1 MKIKSFIFFTFLVLS
16 NACFSQNITEE
27 KDTVTVYENIKE
39 FSGKS
44 KFSKFVYKLIF
55 KSRNKKTPTTKIKP
69 KETVLSPS
77 SKLNFDSKIIRNIYI
92 ETYDPFGYSIQD
104 SLKKPKKRIDKFG
117 NAVHLK
123 TKKITI
129 KNLLLFKKG
138 DSFDQLKINES
149 ERLIRSQRY
158 TRRVAIIPL
167 VITNEKDSVDVIIKV
182 LDSWSLLPNGSLSAN
197 QASGKLT
204 ERNLF
209 GLGHSISGVY
219 KTRFEDKEKAISGFY
234 SINNIKNTYL
244 QLNLG
249 YTNDFGNNSRRS
261 VNLKRDFFSPLT
273 KWAGGIYFE
282 NKIQNEIFVS
292 IPDTIVNNIVKSERQ
307 EYWFGKSFKIFN
319 SNEYFKRSTRLITS
333 IAYQK
338 TNYLSKPTSFA
349 DPYAYFSNSRSIIGQ
364 IGITSQKYY
373 KDKFLFNYDIIED
386 VPYGEIA
393 ALIVGMQNKN
403 NQENL
408 YLGAKVSRG
417 RKYNFG
423 YASFGLEWGSFFNN
437 NKALQTAFKTEINYI
452 SPLMELKKWK
462 IRQFIKP
469 TYIWGNNRNTSE
481 KDKLSLNEN
490 YGIQG
495 FNSPILGTQK
505 WLISFQTQ
513 TYTPGSWYGFRFSPY
528 VNCTLGSINNKSAN
542 LFKNKVY
549 SKIGIGALI
558 NNDFLVFNSFQI
570 SFSYYPT
577 IPFEGDNLLK
587 TNSFENNDLS
597 LPDFQL
603 NKPEY
608 INYQ

>member
-1 MKIKSFIFFTFLVLS
+1 MKIKLFAFLTFCIFLS
-16 NACFSQNITEE
+16 NNCFSQNVTEE
-27 KDTVTVYENIKE
+27 KDTVTAYHKIKE
-39 FSGKS
+39 FSVKS
-44 KFSKFVYKLIF
+44 NFSKFVYKLIF
-55 KSRNKKTPTTKIKP
+55 KSKSRKKTNINNKVVKTISEPFDT
-69 KETVLSPS
+69 
-77 SKLNFDSKIIRNIYI
+77 LNYNSKIIRNIYI
-92 ETYDPFGYSIQD
+92 ETYDPFGYSTQD
-104 SLKKPKKRIDKFG
+104 SLKNKIDKFG
-117 NAVHLK
+117 NALHLK
-123 TKKITI
+123 TKKNTI
-129 KNLLLFKKG
+129 KNLLLFKKNEP
-138 DSFDQLKINES
+138 FDQLTISES

-158 TRRVAIIPL
+158 TRRVTITPIA
-167 VITNEKDSVDVIIKV
+167 ITNENDSIDVIVKV
-182 LDSWSLLPNGSLSAN
+182 LDSWSLLPNGSVSSN

-209 GLGHSISGVY
+209 GLGHSISGTY
-219 KTRFEDKEKAISGFY
+219 KTRFDDKQKAISGFY
-234 SINNIKNTYL
+234 SIKNIKNTYL
-244 QLNLG
+244 QLNLS
-249 YTNDFGNNSRRS
+249 YTNDFDNNSKRS
-261 VNLKRDFFSPLT
+261 IHLKRDFFSPLT
-273 KWAGGIYFE
+273 KWAGGLYFE
-282 NKIQNEIFVS
+282 NKIQNERFTS
-292 IPDTIVNNIVKSERQ
+292 IPDTIINNSIKSEYQ
-307 EYWFGKSFKIFN
+307 EYWLGKSFKIFS

-338 TNYLSKPTSFA
+338 TNYLTKATSFA
-349 DPYAYFSNSRSIIGQ
+349 DPYNYFSNTKNIIGQ

-386 VPYGEIA
+386 VPYGEVV
-393 ALIVGMQNKN
+393 ALIVGIQNKN
-403 NQENL
+403 NLEKV
-408 YLGAKVSRG
+408 YIGAKVSRG

-423 YASFGLEWGSFFNN
+423 YVSCGLEWGSFFNN

-452 SPLMELKKWK
+452 SPLIELKSWK

-469 TYIWGNNRNTSE
+469 TYIWGNNRNESE

-513 TYTPGSWYGFRFSPY
+513 TYMPGNWHGFRFSPY
-528 VNCTLGSINNKSAN
+528 LNFTLGSINNKSVN

-587 TNSFENNDLS
+587 TNSFENTDLS

>member
-1 MKIKSFIFFTFLVLS
+1 MKIIYFIFLTSFLLS
-16 NACFSQNITEE
+16 SACFSQNVTEE
-27 KDTVTVYENIKE
+27 KDTVTVYQNIKG
-39 FSGKS
+39 FSEKNN
-44 KFSKFVYKLIF
+44 FSKFVYKLIF
-55 KSRNKKTPTTKIKP
+55 KSRNKKSSSPIKIAE
-69 KETVLSPS
+69 ETILRS
-77 SKLNFDSKIIRNIYI
+77 SDSLNLDSKIIRNIYV

-104 SLKKPKKRIDKFG
+104 SLKKPKRRIDKFG

-138 DSFDQLKINES
+138 DPFDQLKINES

-158 TRRVAIIPL
+158 ARRVMISPL
-167 VITNEKDSVDVIIKV
+167 AITNEKDSVDVIIKV
-182 LDSWSLLPNGSLSAN
+182 LDSWSLLPNGSVSAN
-197 QASGKLT
+197 QASGRLT

-209 GLGHSISGVY
+209 GLGHSVSGVY

-234 SINNIKNTYL
+234 SVNNIKDTYL

-282 NKIQNEIFVS
+282 NKIQNETFIS

-307 EYWFGKSFKIFN
+307 EYWLGKSFKIFS
-319 SNEYFKRSTRLITS
+319 SNEHFKRSTRLIAS

-338 TNYLSKPTSFA
+338 TSYLYKPTAFA
-349 DPYAYFSNSRSIIGQ
+349 DPYAYFSNSRNIIGQ

-393 ALIVGMQNKN
+393 ALIVGLQNKN

-408 YLGAKVSRG
+408 YLGSKVSRG
-417 RKYNFG
+417 RKYDFG

-452 SPLMELKKWK
+452 SPLIELKNWK

-469 TYIWGNNRNTSE
+469 TYIWGNNRNASE

-505 WLISFQTQ
+505 WLVIFQTQ
-513 TYTPGSWYGFRFSPY
+513 TYTPGRWNGFRFSPY
-528 VNCTLGSINNKSAN
+528 VNFTLGSINNKNAN

-577 IPFEGDNLLK
+577 IPFEGDNILK